1 MPDAHTTGT
10 PTTDE
15 IVARYSGLARAALAG
30 DTPHDGADSG
40 ECGDSCFGAAAYED
54 EDEVPEGALRASL
67 GCGNPLAVAELHPGE
82 TVLDLGSGG
91 GLDVLLSARR
101 VGPTGI
107 AYGLDASDDMLT
119 LARTNAAQAG
129 ADNAH
134 FLRGHIDDIP
144 LPDASVDVV
153 ISNCVINLADDKA
166 RVLAEAFRV
175 LRPGGRFGVSDII
188 AAPGLDPGE
197 RAAAEQHIGCAASTL
212 TAEEYS
218 RELHGAGFAAITITP
233 TADASDGL
241 HAAIVQAAK
250 PAG

>member
-1 MPDAHTTGT
+1 MPEAHTTGT

-30 DTPHDGADSG
+30 ATPHDGGDSDEGG
-40 ECGDSCFGAAAYED
+40 ESCFGAAAYQAED
-54 EDEVPEGALRASL
+54 QVPEAALRASL

-101 VGPTGI
+101 VGPTGT

-119 LARTNAAQAG
+119 LARANAAQAG

-144 LPDASVDVV
+144 LPAGSVDVV
-153 ISNCVINLADDKA
+153 ISNCVINLATDKA

-188 AAPGLDPGE
+188 AEPGLDPDE
-197 RAAAEQHIGCAASTL
+197 RAAAEQRIGCAASTL
-212 TAEEYS
+212 TAEEYR
-218 RELHGAGFAAITITP
+218 RELRAAGFTTITITP
-233 TADASDGL
+233 TADTGDGL